1 MRLCQDFS
9 LHQSLPLMLEQ
20 LLAYF
25 TPAAI
30 AADKASWEN
39 QRAKYVIISAGIVFV
54 IAFPFSFLYFAF
66 GLTTVGLLALASS
79 GVSVCSLL
87 LLRFKANL
95 RLSMAVMLWGLFS
108 ILSGTVLVTG
118 GVHSPFIFSLYA
130 PAIFG
135 LLFFSRK
142 VMLQVFALVSI
153 YLIVLILSDWR
164 GISFSTSFSPGMQG
178 VWQGTIAI
186 SLLMGVI
193 GAFYFSDLIRNEA
206 LLAMQR
212 ERDSVQEKVLD
223 ATQALH
229 EQQADISRI
238 NASLE
243 AQNIQ
248 LHEAIAEAENA
259 KQVQSDFLRN
269 VSHEVRTP
277 LSAVLG
283 FAEIL
288 QDHTSPDDKASKEFI
303 AQIHI
308 AGQNLLDMF
317 NNILALATIEATG
330 AEVAYELGHLPTIL
344 QDLERLF
351 QRQAL
356 QKGLACSFHW
366 SKECEAPLQIDA
378 HHVREIL
385 RYLLVNA
392 IKFTEQGSVT
402 VRAEFTTM
410 PNNTEIASLRLSVSD
425 TGIGIDSEYLPYLFT
440 SFRQQDAGK
449 NRRFGGLGLGL
460 AIVKKLVDAMHGTIR
475 CESAL
480 HQGTTF
486 IVDIPQGKIRKK

>member
-1 MRLCQDFS
+1 
-9 LHQSLPLMLEQ
+9 MLEP
-20 LLAYF
+20 LLVYF

-54 IAFPFSFLYFAF
+54 ISFPFSLLYFAF
-66 GLTTVGLLALASS
+66 GLTTIGLLAIASS

-87 LLRFKANL
+87 LLRFKGSL
-95 RLSMAVMLWGLFS
+95 RLSMAVMLWGLFL
-108 ILSGTVLVTG
+108 ILSGTVWVTG
-118 GVHSPFIFSLYA
+118 GSRSPFIFSLYA

-135 LLFFSRK
+135 LLFFSRT
-142 VMLQVFALVSI
+142 VMLQIFALVAM
-153 YLIVLILSDWR
+153 YIVILILSDWQ
-164 GISFSTSFSPGMQG
+164 GISFPTSFSPAIQG
-178 VWQGTIAI
+178 VWQGIIAI

-206 LLAMQR
+206 LIAIQQ

-223 ATQALH
+223 ATQVLYA
-229 EQQADISRI
+229 QQADISRI

-248 LHEAIAEAENA
+248 LQEAMTEAEKA

-288 QDHTSPDDKASKEFI
+288 QDRTHADDTVSKEFI
-303 AQIHI
+303 TQIYL

-317 NNILALATIEATG
+317 NNILAIATIEATG
-330 AEVAYELGHLPTIL
+330 VEVAYELGHLPTIL

-351 QRQAL
+351 RPQAAR
-356 QKGLACSFHW
+356 KGLHCSFQW
-366 SKECEAPLQIDA
+366 TKECDIPLQIDA

-392 IKFTEQGSVT
+392 LKFTENGAIT
-402 VRAEFTTM
+402 VHAELTTM
-410 PNNTEIASLRLSVSD
+410 PNNTDIASLRLSVSD
-425 TGIGIDSEYLPYLFT
+425 TGIGIAAEYLPHLFT
-440 SFRQQDAGK
+440 SFRQQDTGK

-475 CESAL
+475 CESVL
-480 HQGTTF
+480 LQGTTF
-486 IVDIPQGKIRKK
+486 IVDIPQGKVRKK